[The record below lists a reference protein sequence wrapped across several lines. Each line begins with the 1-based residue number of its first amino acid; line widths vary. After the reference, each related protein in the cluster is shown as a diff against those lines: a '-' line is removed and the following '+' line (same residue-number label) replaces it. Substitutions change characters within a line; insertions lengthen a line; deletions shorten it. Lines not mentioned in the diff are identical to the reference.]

1 MVSWC
6 SRGHP
11 GALWLSKTE
20 RRQYGLQ
27 LFGFLRH
34 VLLGFSILLADYSI
48 FWLLDLFRHQLS
60 AEIIARGEQH
70 PWVLHWLRVRAVGWP
85 QV

>member
-1 MVSWC
+1 MISWC
-6 SRGHP
+6 LRGHP

-34 VLLGFSILLADYSI
+34 VLLGFGILLADYSI

-60 AEIIARGEQH
+60 AEIVARGEQH
-70 PWVLHWLRVRAVGWP
+70 PWVFCWLRVRAV
-85 QV
+85 